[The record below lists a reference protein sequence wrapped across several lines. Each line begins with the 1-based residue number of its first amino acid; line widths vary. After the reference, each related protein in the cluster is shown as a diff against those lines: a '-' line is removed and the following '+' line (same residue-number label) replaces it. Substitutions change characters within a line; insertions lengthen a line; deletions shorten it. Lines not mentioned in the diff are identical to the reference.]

1 MSNHNRPQET
11 ITKDKQIRMAIN
23 RAKEQGLDISESDLI
38 ECWNSSSEED
48 TGSEGETVSEGE
60 IECKKR
66 NIVCKGKWYKKRNG
80 MKGDKK
86 VMRNKKQVGGKENAT
101 KTKPAAHGGEKRPI
115 ICGGNCAP
123 RMASQKKRKTWKAK
137 YVVDVKEKR
146 KQKEEREYIRRLND
160 LTRPMPKSFWERTG
174 QR

>member
-1 MSNHNRPQET
+1 MSNHNRET

-38 ECWNSSSEED
+38 ECWNSSSQED

-101 KTKPAAHGGEKRPI
+101 KTKPAARGGKTKANNLWGKLCSSNGKP
-115 ICGGNCAP
+115 
-123 RMASQKKRKTWKAK
+123 KKRKTRKAK

-160 LTRPMPKSFWERTG
+160 LTRPMPKSFWERTE